1 MNKVFLIGRLTK
13 DPEIRY
19 NSQNIAIT
27 RFTLAVARPKQKD
40 REEEADFISCVC
52 FNNQA
57 KNFVKYQKK
66 GNLVAV
72 FGRIRTGFYDDEKTN
87 KRVYTTD
94 VIADEIKYLS
104 FKEESQTQINQNA
117 NNQVIEENEKYSQ
130 LSAKTVM
137 NEDYNQ
143 ELRITDDDLPF

>member
-19 NSQNIAIT
+19 NYQNIAIT
-27 RFTLAVARPKQKD
+27 RFTLAVSRPKQKD

-66 GNLVAV
+66 GNLVAL

-94 VIADEIKYLS
+94 VIADEIKYLT
-104 FKEESQTQINQNA
+104 FKEESQTQINQNV
-117 NNQVIEENEKYSQ
+117 NNQIIEENEKYSQ

>member
-66 GNLVAV
+66 GNLLAL

-94 VIADEIKYLS
+94 VIADEIKYLT
-104 FKEESQTQINQNA
+104 FKEESQTQINQNV
-117 NNQVIEENEKYSQ
+117 NNQIIEENEKYSQ

>member
-27 RFTLAVARPKQKD
+27 RFTLAVARPKQKN

-66 GNLVAV
+66 GNLVAL

-94 VIADEIKYLS
+94 VVADEIKYLT
-104 FKEESQTQINQNA
+104 FKEESQTQINQTTNS
-117 NNQVIEENEKYSQ
+117 QLETEKYSQ
-130 LSAKTVM
+130 LSAKTVI

>member
-27 RFTLAVARPKQKD
+27 RFTLAVSRPKQKD

-66 GNLVAV
+66 GNLVAI

-104 FKEESQTQINQNA
+104 FKEENQTQINQNV
-117 NNQVIEENEKYSQ
+117 NNQIVEGNEKYSQ

>member
-66 GNLVAV
+66 GNLVAL

-104 FKEESQTQINQNA
+104 FKEENQTQINQNV
-117 NNQVIEENEKYSQ
+117 NNQIVEGNEKYSQ

-143 ELRITDDDLPF
+143 ELRITVDDLPF

>member
-72 FGRIRTGFYDDEKTN
+72 FGRIRTAFYDDEKTN

-104 FKEESQTQINQNA
+104 FKEEKQTQINQNV
-117 NNQVIEENEKYSQ
+117 NNQIVEGNEKYSQ

>member
-19 NSQNIAIT
+19 NYQNIAIT
-27 RFTLAVARPKQKD
+27 RFTLAVARAKQKD

-66 GNLVAV
+66 GNLVAL

-104 FKEESQTQINQNA
+104 FKEENQTQINQNV
-117 NNQVIEENEKYSQ
+117 NNQIVEGNEKYSQ

>member
-19 NSQNIAIT
+19 NYQNIAIT
-27 RFTLAVARPKQKD
+27 RFTLAVSRPKQKD

-72 FGRIRTGFYDDEKTN
+72 FGRLRTGFYDDEKTN

-104 FKEESQTQINQNA
+104 FKEENQTQINQNV
-117 NNQVIEENEKYSQ
+117 NNQIVEGNEKYSQ
-130 LSAKTVM
+130 LSTKTVM

>member
-27 RFTLAVARPKQKD
+27 RFTLAVSRPKQKD

-66 GNLVAV
+66 GNLVAI

-87 KRVYTTD
+87 KRVYITD
-94 VIADEIKYLS
+94 VIVDEIKYLT
-104 FKEESQTQINQNA
+104 FKEESQTQINQNV
-117 NNQVIEENEKYSQ
+117 NNQIVEENEKYSQ

>member
-19 NSQNIAIT
+19 NYQNIAIT
-27 RFTLAVARPKQKD
+27 RFTLAVARPRQKD

-57 KNFVKYQKK
+57 VNLTKYQKK
-66 GNLVAV
+66 GNLLAL

-104 FKEESQTQINQNA
+104 FKEESKTQINQTT
-117 NNQVIEENEKYSQ
+117 NNQIVEEVEKYSQ
-130 LSAKTVM
+130 LSAKTVI

>member
-27 RFTLAVARPKQKD
+27 RFTLAVSRPKQKD

-66 GNLVAV
+66 GNLVAL

-104 FKEESQTQINQNA
+104 FKEKSQTQINQNV
-117 NNQVIEENEKYSQ
+117 NNQIVEENEKYSQ

>member
-27 RFTLAVARPKQKD
+27 RFTLAVARPKQKN

-66 GNLVAV
+66 GNLVAI

-87 KRVYTTD
+87 KRVYTSD
-94 VIADEIKYLS
+94 VIADEIKYLT
-104 FKEESQTQINQNA
+104 FKEESQTQINQNV
-117 NNQVIEENEKYSQ
+117 NNQIIEENEKYSQ

>member
-19 NSQNIAIT
+19 NSQNVAVT

-57 KNFVKYQKK
+57 VNLTKYQKK
-66 GNLVAV
+66 GNLVAL
-72 FGRIRTGFYDDEKTN
+72 FGRIRTSFYDDEKTN

-94 VIADEIKYLS
+94 VVADEIKYLT
-104 FKEESQTQINQNA
+104 FKEENQTQINQNV
-117 NNQVIEENEKYSQ
+117 NNQIVGENEKYSQ

>member
-19 NSQNIAIT
+19 NYQNIAIT
-27 RFTLAVARPKQKD
+27 RFTLAVARAKQKD

-66 GNLVAV
+66 GNLVAL
-72 FGRIRTGFYDDEKTN
+72 FGRIRTAFYDDEKTN

-94 VIADEIKYLS
+94 VVADEIKYLT
-104 FKEESQTQINQNA
+104 FKEESQTQINQTTNS
-117 NNQVIEENEKYSQ
+117 QLETEKYSQ
-130 LSAKTVM
+130 LSAKTVI

>member
-19 NSQNIAIT
+19 NYQNIAIT
-27 RFTLAVARPKQKD
+27 RFTLAVARTKQKD
-40 REEEADFISCVC
+40 REEETDFISCVC

-66 GNLVAV
+66 GNLVAL
-72 FGRIRTGFYDDEKTN
+72 FGRIRTAFYDDEKTN

-94 VIADEIKYLS
+94 VVADEIKYLS
-104 FKEESQTQINQNA
+104 FKEENQTQINQNV
-117 NNQVIEENEKYSQ
+117 NNQIVEGNEKYSQ

>member
-27 RFTLAVARPKQKD
+27 RFTLAVARPKQKN

-66 GNLVAV
+66 GNLVAL

-104 FKEESQTQINQNA
+104 FKEENQTQINQNV
-117 NNQVIEENEKYSQ
+117 NNQIVEGNEKYSQ

>member
-66 GNLVAV
+66 GNLVAL

-104 FKEESQTQINQNA
+104 FKEEKQTQINQNV
-117 NNQVIEENEKYSQ
+117 NNQIVEGNEKYSQ

>member
-27 RFTLAVARPKQKD
+27 RFTLAVSRPKQKD

-66 GNLVAV
+66 GNLVAI

-87 KRVYTTD
+87 KRVYTSD
-94 VIADEIKYLS
+94 VIADEIKYLT
-104 FKEESQTQINQNA
+104 FKEESQTQINQMTNT
-117 NNQVIEENEKYSQ
+117 QLETEKYSQ

>member
-27 RFTLAVARPKQKD
+27 RFTLAIARPKQKD

-66 GNLVAV
+66 GILVAI

-104 FKEESQTQINQNA
+104 FKEESQTQINQTTNT
-117 NNQVIEENEKYSQ
+117 QLETEKYSQ

>member
-19 NSQNIAIT
+19 NYQNIAIT

-66 GNLVAV
+66 GNLVAL

-104 FKEESQTQINQNA
+104 FKEENQTQINQNV
-117 NNQVIEENEKYSQ
+117 NNQIVEGNEKYSQ

>member
-66 GNLVAV
+66 GNLVAL
-72 FGRIRTGFYDDEKTN
+72 FGRIRTAFYDDEKTN

-94 VIADEIKYLS
+94 VVADEIKYLT
-104 FKEESQTQINQNA
+104 FKEESQTQINQTTNS
-117 NNQVIEENEKYSQ
+117 QLETEKYSQ
-130 LSAKTVM
+130 LSAKTVI

>member
-27 RFTLAVARPKQKD
+27 RFTLAVSRPKQKD

-66 GNLVAV
+66 GNLVAL

-104 FKEESQTQINQNA
+104 FKEESQTQINQNV
-117 NNQVIEENEKYSQ
+117 NNQIVEENEKYSQ

>member
-66 GNLVAV
+66 GNLVAI

-104 FKEESQTQINQNA
+104 FKEESQTQINQTTNT
-117 NNQVIEENEKYSQ
+117 QLETEKYSQ

>member
-27 RFTLAVARPKQKD
+27 RFTLAVSRPKQKD

-66 GNLVAV
+66 GNLVAI

-104 FKEESQTQINQNA
+104 FKEESQTQINQNV
-117 NNQVIEENEKYSQ
+117 NNQIVEENEKYSQ

>member
-27 RFTLAVARPKQKD
+27 RFTLAVSRPRQKD
-40 REEEADFISCVC
+40 REKETDFISCVC

-66 GNLVAV
+66 GNLLAL

-104 FKEESQTQINQNA
+104 FKEESQTQINQTTNT
-117 NNQVIEENEKYSQ
+117 QLETEKYSQ

>member
-27 RFTLAVARPKQKD
+27 RFTLAVSRPKQKD

-66 GNLVAV
+66 GNLVAI

-94 VIADEIKYLS
+94 VIADEIKYLT
-104 FKEESQTQINQNA
+104 FKEESQTQINQMTNT
-117 NNQVIEENEKYSQ
+117 QLETEKYSQ

>member
-66 GNLVAV
+66 GNLVAI

-94 VIADEIKYLS
+94 VIADEIKYLT
-104 FKEESQTQINQNA
+104 FKEESQTQINQNV
-117 NNQVIEENEKYSQ
+117 NNQIVEENEKYSQ

-137 NEDYNQ
+137 KEDYNQ

>member
-66 GNLVAV
+66 GNLLAL

-94 VIADEIKYLS
+94 VIADEIKYLT
-104 FKEESQTQINQNA
+104 FKEESQTQINQNV
-117 NNQVIEENEKYSQ
+117 NNQIIEENEKYSQ

-137 NEDYNQ
+137 NKDYNQ

>member
-66 GNLVAV
+66 GNLVAI

>member
-27 RFTLAVARPKQKD
+27 RFTLAVARPKQKN

-66 GNLVAV
+66 GNLVAL

-94 VIADEIKYLS
+94 VIADEIKYLT
-104 FKEESQTQINQNA
+104 FKEESQTQINQNV
-117 NNQVIEENEKYSQ
+117 NNQIIEENEKYSQ

>member
-66 GNLVAV
+66 GNLVAI

-104 FKEESQTQINQNA
+104 FKEESQTQINQNV
-117 NNQVIEENEKYSQ
+117 NNQIVEENEKYSQ

>member
-19 NSQNIAIT
+19 NYQNIAIT
-27 RFTLAVARPKQKD
+27 RFTLAVSRPKQKD

-66 GNLVAV
+66 GNLVAI

-87 KRVYTTD
+87 KRVYTSD
-94 VIADEIKYLS
+94 VIADEIKYLT
-104 FKEESQTQINQNA
+104 FKEESQTQINQMTNT
-117 NNQVIEENEKYSQ
+117 QLETEKYSQ